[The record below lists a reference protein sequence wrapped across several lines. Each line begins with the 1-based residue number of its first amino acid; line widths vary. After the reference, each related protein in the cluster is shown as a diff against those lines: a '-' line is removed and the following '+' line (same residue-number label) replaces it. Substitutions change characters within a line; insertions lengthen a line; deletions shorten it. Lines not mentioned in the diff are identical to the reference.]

1 MQKRVLAM
9 LLAVILTLGAAIPAL
24 ANEASDFSDVPANH
38 WAYVPIMEMAE
49 QGVMKGVGGDRFD
62 PNGEL
67 TAEMFLTLIGRVI
80 FPDVEAGGA
89 DWSGPYV
96 DKAKEEGLLERT
108 AVTDETL
115 KNGITRYDV
124 AQILNRIYSGNVY
137 IIGREEYVE
146 RITDERELG
155 DIARFWE
162 FDGAMLADWE
172 TIQNDEKNY
181 EVSYVYVTGL
191 MRGNAEGNF
200 NGKATLTRME
210 AAVILQR
217 FFALREQWKV
227 ARQARKERIQ
237 GELAAAVGEHGAEM
251 SKEELTERLLQMDP
265 DSLLWL
271 SNEDKLLPVFYW
283 YSTKEERQEALENM
297 RLQEESFQAA
307 RDAAVSRQQAMDSA
321 RKSLDDLTGENIAA
335 FTSAELANVLNG
347 HNKLGTLY
355 VSQGVNYLNDQDLLT
370 VMKERGI
377 TAQMLEDAYWVAEEN
392 EVKPAVQAG
401 ERDVYEKATRRAAV
415 IAIVAARMAKIE
427 GKKSFTFVARA
438 HTMVNDWIGTR
449 DYNDDN
455 IWYGLYGEDGTLL
468 GKAKVYD
475 RGKWEVRATID
486 PADWDQE
493 FSIKLMEPYTFIDL
507 GYRLLPDNQ
516 SVIYGG
522 GGIRSLIEETGIRL
536 KGKII

>member
-283 YSTKEERQEALENM
+283 YSTKEERQEVLENM

-377 TAQMLEDAYWVAEEN
+377 TAQI
-392 EVKPAVQAG
+392 G
-401 ERDVYEKATRRAAV
+401 
-415 IAIVAARMAKIE
+415 
-427 GKKSFTFVARA
+427 RA
-438 HTMVNDWIGTR
+438 HV
-449 DYNDDN
+449 
-455 IWYGLYGEDGTLL
+455 
-468 GKAKVYD
+468 
-475 RGKWEVRATID
+475 
-486 PADWDQE
+486 
-493 FSIKLMEPYTFIDL
+493 
-507 GYRLLPDNQ
+507 
-516 SVIYGG
+516 
-522 GGIRSLIEETGIRL
+522 
-536 KGKII
+536 